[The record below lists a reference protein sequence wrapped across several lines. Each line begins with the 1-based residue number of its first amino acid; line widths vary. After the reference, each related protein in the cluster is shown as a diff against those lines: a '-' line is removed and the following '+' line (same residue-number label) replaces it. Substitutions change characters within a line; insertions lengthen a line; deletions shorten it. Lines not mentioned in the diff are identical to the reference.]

1 MKTLFAILTFTI
13 INLQAFCQIIDL
25 PVFNTK
31 SHKTLVIEKIER
43 TPTQTVF
50 YMSISNELENG
61 TGSFCADRQIY
72 IKESKGDRM
81 YFMDHTEGI
90 PTCPESHQ
98 FKKTG
103 EVLEFRLYFPAIPEN
118 VQEIDLIE
126 NCSDNC
132 FYFYGVVLNTTT
144 NNEIKLFEKGVALFT
159 DKKLEPALTCF
170 LKINQTASDTQS
182 NIYAYSSYIIPLIYF
197 QIGDTQNARNYFQ
210 KLKDS
215 QVKDK
220 QYFIEKL
227 QSETFFKEIK

>member
-1 MKTLFAILTFTI
+1 MKAIFAILTFSI
-13 INLQAFCQIIDL
+13 FNIQAFSQIIDL

-31 SHKTLVIEKIER
+31 SHKTLVIDKIER
-43 TPTQTVF
+43 TSAQTVF
-50 YMSISNELENG
+50 YMSITNEIENG
-61 TGSFCADRQIY
+61 NSSFCADRQIY

-81 YFMDHTEGI
+81 YFMDRSEGI
-90 PTCPESHQ
+90 PTCPESHN
-98 FKKTG
+98 FNKAG
-103 EVLEFRLYFPAIPEN
+103 EVLEFMLYFPAIPAN
-118 VQEIDLIE
+118 VSEIDLIE

-132 FYFYGVVLNTTT
+132 FYFYGVVLNPTI

-170 LKINQTASDTQS
+170 LKINQTASDTES

-197 QIGDTQNARNYFQ
+197 QIGDTQNARNYYL

-220 QYFIEKL
+220 EYFIEKL
-227 QSETFFKEIK
+227 QNENFFKEIK